1 MIRKRHFFFCLT
13 ACALMMMSHSS
24 AQAQSAKSYP
34 KAQGGVITLPS
45 GDISFADRV
54 HRFDEG
60 TPPSKRAA
68 ARNPQSILGPTDRP
82 KSASTAIL
90 EATTLTLG
98 CHGSITLEFT
108 DNALIDIEG
117 PDLHI
122 WEAGD
127 DVEATFVEI
136 SRDGE
141 EWTEIGMVAGAT
153 ASLDISGHA
162 VNGASYRFV
171 RLTDA
176 KCASRGGNWP
186 GADIDAVAAVGS
198 AERFVFDAGV
208 LFAFDEATL
217 SNEALK
223 ILARFADLVGQ
234 KEFSRL
240 VIEGHTDSK
249 GSDAYNLELS
259 QRRADAVRAYLATTP
274 RLAQSDMSTRA
285 AGELEPVADNSTDAG
300 RQQNRRVEVIVIP

>member
-1 MIRKRHFFFCLT
+1 MFHKRHFVYFLT
-13 ACALMMMSHSS
+13 ACALMIPPHSS
-24 AQAQSAKSYP
+24 AEAQTAKSYP
-34 KAQGGVITLPS
+34 KAQGGVIDLPS

-60 TPPSKRAA
+60 NPPSKRNA
-68 ARNPQSILGPTDRP
+68 ARNPESILGPTDRP
-82 KSASTAIL
+82 KSASQDKL

-108 DNALIDIEG
+108 DNALIDIAG

-127 DVEATFVEI
+127 DIEATFVEI
-136 SRDGE
+136 SRNGE
-141 EWTEIGMVAGAT
+141 DWTKIGMVSGST

-162 VNGASYRFV
+162 VKGVSYRFV

-208 LFAFDEATL
+208 LFEFDEATL
-217 SNEALK
+217 SSEALT
-223 ILARFADLVGQ
+223 ILTQFSDLVGQ
-234 KEFSRL
+234 RQFSTL
-240 VIEGHTDSK
+240 MIEGHTDSK
-249 GSDAYNLELS
+249 GSGEYNMALS
-259 QRRADAVRAYLATTP
+259 ERRADAVRAYLATTP
-274 RLAQSDMSTRA
+274 KLARSNMSIRA
-285 AGELEPVADNSTDAG
+285 AGEHEPVADNSTDAG
-300 RQQNRRVEVIVIP
+300 RQQNRRVEVIVVP

>member
-1 MIRKRHFFFCLT
+1 MITKRIYLSCLA
-13 ACALMMMSHSS
+13 ACALTLVSQSN
-24 AQAQSAKSYP
+24 AGAQSAKSYP

-54 HRFDEG
+54 SRFDEG
-60 TPPSKRAA
+60 NPPSKRAA
-68 ARNPQSILGPTDRP
+68 ARNPQSILGPADRP
-82 KSASTAIL
+82 KSASTEKL

-108 DNALIDIEG
+108 DNALIDVQG

-127 DVEATFVEI
+127 DVEATLVEI
-136 SRDGE
+136 SRNGE
-141 EWTEIGMVAGAT
+141 DWTEVGMVSGST

-162 VNGASYRFV
+162 VAGASYRFV

-217 SNEALK
+217 SNEALA
-223 ILARFADLVGQ
+223 ILTRFSDLVGQ
-234 KEFSRL
+234 RQFSRL
-240 VIEGHTDSK
+240 VIEGHTDAK
-249 GSDAYNLELS
+249 GSDDYNLELS

-274 RLAQSDMSTRA
+274 ALARSAMSVRA

-300 RQQNRRVEVIVIP
+300 RQQNRRVEIIVVP

>member
-1 MIRKRHFFFCLT
+1 MISNRFSVFSL
-13 ACALMMMSHSS
+13 AICALIAVPASN
-24 AQAQSAKSYP
+24 AGAQSAKSYP

-60 TPPSKRAA
+60 NPPSKRTA
-68 ARNPQSILGPTDRP
+68 ARNPESILGPTDRP
-82 KSASTAIL
+82 KSAGTEIL

-98 CHGSITLEFT
+98 CRGSITLEFT

-136 SRDGE
+136 SRNGE
-141 EWTEIGMVAGAT
+141 AWTEIGMVSGST
-153 ASLDISGHA
+153 ASLDITGHA
-162 VNGASYRFV
+162 VKGASYRFV

-176 KCASRGGNWP
+176 KCASRTGNWP

-217 SNEALK
+217 SNEALT
-223 ILARFADLVGQ
+223 ILTRFSDLVGQ
-234 KEFSRL
+234 RQFSRL

-249 GSDAYNLELS
+249 GSDEYNMDLS
-259 QRRADAVRAYLATTP
+259 QRRADAVRAYLANTP
-274 RLAQSDMSTRA
+274 RLAQSDMSIRA
-285 AGELEPVADNSTDAG
+285 AGEREPVADNSTDAG
-300 RQQNRRVEVIVIP
+300 RQKNRRVEVIVVP